1 MTFVMVTYVIL
12 WIYYAYHDEVRRKVQ
27 FVTNYRRVK
36 EYQKLKS
43 IINILI
49 PGIVRSRLQDGKKTF

>member
-1 MTFVMVTYVIL
+1 VT
-12 WIYYAYHDEVRRKVQ
+12 Q
-27 FVTNYRRVK
+27 YRRVK

-49 PGIVRSRLQDGKKTF
+49 PSIVRNRLIDGKKVQAD